1 MKRYLLII
9 LLSLCF
15 IGCKTTKYNV
25 KETYKENRE
34 TVIDVREEKKENTVT
49 KAEIALNE
57 DLIIEEVIVRYF
69 PPDSTGKQHISETV
83 NRSIGNK
90 KTEITNIVSET
101 EKSDVTELKVVEK
114 TDIEAEKIDKTVVKT
129 STPNVIFWAII
140 IPVIAIVVAGF
151 LVLKKYKL
159 I

>member
-1 MKRYLLII
+1 MKKFLLIFF
-9 LLSLCF
+9 CF
-15 IGCKTTKYNV
+15 LFIFGCKTTKFNV
-25 KETYKENRE
+25 KETYTEKKE
-34 TVIDVREEKKENTVT
+34 VITDVRENKKENTVT
-49 KAEIALNE
+49 KAEISLNE

-69 PPDSTGKQHISETV
+69 PPDSIGKQHISETV
-83 NRSIGNK
+83 NRSIGKK
-90 KTEITNIVSET
+90 KTENTNIVSESV
-101 EKSDVTELKVVEK
+101 KSDVTELKSVEK

-151 LVLKKYKL
+151 LMLKKYKL